1 MVDIEME
8 ARYAPWEIEERLMQR
23 WLERSAFS
31 ASPDDPRPPYVIAI
45 PPPNVTG
52 SLHMGHALNNTIQ
65 DILIRYHH
73 LKGFNTLWIVGTD
86 HAGIA
91 TQNKVE
97 IQLASEGLR
106 KEDIGR
112 EAFLERV
119 WEWRRQYGSTII
131 RQLKRLGCACD
142 YDHERFTM
150 DEPYQEAVARVF
162 VSLYEKGDIY
172 RDVYLVNWCVRCGS
186 ALSDLEVEHEE
197 RDGKLYYV
205 KYPLVGSAEALTVA
219 TTRPET
225 ILGDTAVAVN
235 PKDPRY
241 VHLVGRKALVPLVGR
256 VVPVIADEH
265 VDMEFGTGALKIT
278 PGHDPA
284 DWEIGLRHG
293 LPSVSVIGFDGRMS
307 EAAGEFAGL
316 SVTQAREAVVER
328 LRQQG
333 LLVEIRDYHH
343 AVGICY
349 RCSTTIEPLLS
360 LQWLMDMKRLAQP
373 AIEVVEQGKVRFVPE
388 RWAEVYL
395 DWMRGIRPWCISR
408 QLWWGHR
415 IPAYFCAN
423 CGHVTVALAPPA
435 VCEKCGGPV
444 QQDSDVLD
452 TWFSSALWPFVT
464 LGWPEE
470 TPRLRVFYPTTVL
483 STARDIIYLWVA
495 RMIMMGLEFMGEVPF
510 REVII
515 HPTVLAA
522 DGRRMSKSLGT
533 GVDPLDL
540 IDKYGAD
547 ATRFGLIYMASV
559 QDVRFSPE
567 RIEMGRNFAN
577 KVWNASRLV
586 LQGADAEAEARVTLA
601 TVADRWLF
609 SRLNAVAGE
618 VAKLYESY
626 EFHEAARLLYR
637 FIWNEVC
644 DWYLEM
650 AKIRLYSEDPKE
662 RREISGNLFVLLE
675 QAMTLLHPIMPFLTE
690 EIYTYLPQVRSG
702 LRPASLFDASYPE
715 PCVDWN
721 DPQAE
726 EAMEAFF
733 SVVSGLR
740 STREEL
746 GIPRTVVAKVQ
757 ISAAPKA
764 NRAFTELSRE
774 FAHLSGCEIVAI
786 GEENHKPPSGRY
798 ASVGASTAKGYLEL
812 EGLVDL
818 ERERQ
823 RLMNKAR
830 KAQAERD
837 RAQAKLTNEG
847 FLSKAPESV
856 VAEERARLEAA
867 LATLEE
873 VRIQYLERVGEE
885 LPL

>member
-1 MVDIEME
+1 ME

-23 WLERSAFS
+23 WLERSAFC
-31 ASPDDPRPPYVIAI
+31 AFPDDPRPAYVIAI

-97 IQLASEGLR
+97 AQLASEGLR

-150 DEPYQEAVARVF
+150 DEPYQAAVAQVF

-172 RDVYLVNWCVRCGS
+172 RDVYLVNWCARCGS
-186 ALSDLEVEHEE
+186 AISDLEVEHEE

-205 KYPLVGSAEALTVA
+205 KYPLVGSDQALTVA

-241 VHLVGRKALVPLVGR
+241 SHLIGRTAVVPLVHR
-256 VVPVIADEH
+256 EVPVIGDDH

-284 DWEIGLRHG
+284 DWEIGHRHG

-316 SVTQAREAVVER
+316 SVAEARDAVVER

-333 LLVEIRDYHH
+333 LLAEVREYRH
-343 AVGICY
+343 AVGTCY
-349 RCSTTIEPLLS
+349 RCGTTIEPLLS
-360 LQWLMDMKRLAQP
+360 LQWLMDMKRLAEP
-373 AIEVVEQGKVRFVPE
+373 AIRAVEEGKVRFVPE
-388 RWAEVYL
+388 RWADVYL

-415 IPAYFCAN
+415 IPAYFCEN
-423 CGHVTVALAPPA
+423 CGHVMVTLVPPTA
-435 VCEKCGGPV
+435 CEACGGPV
-444 QQDSDVLD
+444 RQENDVLD

-464 LGWPEE
+464 LGWPEDS
-470 TPRLRVFYPTTVL
+470 PRLRVFYPTTVL

-559 QDVRFSPE
+559 QDVRFSAE

-586 LQGADAEAEARVTLA
+586 LQGADSQAEARVTLA

-609 SRLNAVAGE
+609 SRLASVTRE
-618 VAKLYESY
+618 VARLYESY

-644 DWYLEM
+644 DWYLEI
-650 AKIRLYSEDPKE
+650 AKTRLYSENPQE

-690 EIYTYLPQVRSG
+690 EVYTYLPQVRNG
-702 LRPASLFDASYPE
+702 LRPSSLFDGSYPE
-715 PCVDWN
+715 PSPEWD

-726 EAMEAFF
+726 VAMEGFF
-733 SVVSGLR
+733 EVISGLR
-740 STREEL
+740 STREDL
-746 GIPRTVVAKVQ
+746 GIPRTVVGKVHV
-757 ISAAPKA
+757 SAAPET
-764 NRAFTELSRE
+764 AFAFKELGRE
-774 FAHLSGCEIVAI
+774 FLQLSGFELVAVSSESTRPQ
-786 GEENHKPPSGRY
+786 GGRY
-798 ASVGASTAKGYLEL
+798 ASVGGARARGYLEL
-812 EGLVDL
+812 EGIVDL

-823 RLMNKAR
+823 RLMSKAR
-830 KAQAERD
+830 KAQAD
-837 RAQAKLTNEG
+837 IQKAQAKLSNEG
-847 FLSKAPESV
+847 FLSKAPESI

-873 VRIQYLERVGEE
+873 VRLQYRERVGEE
-885 LPL
+885 LSL